1 MVSPRR
7 FVRLLTERLPGGVA
21 GATALA
27 PQPTCPGATA
37 GLTKPCPLPLRL
49 TAISKHGLCAA
60 AWTIHKAFQ
69 SEVSFLSD
77 VNADSWVSSGHRPMG
92 FPEFVI
98 VIASIMALNPLAMD
112 MMLPA
117 LLNIGTAF
125 KIPVANHLQL
135 VLSTFL
141 IGFGVGQFVMGP
153 LSDRFGRRPVLL
165 GGMAVYAV
173 ASVLAV
179 AAPSF
184 ETLLLARALQ
194 GLGTSATRVIA
205 TSIVRDCYVGRRMA
219 SVMSLAMMVFIAVP
233 VIAPSFGQAV
243 LLVTQWRGIFVVL
256 MLYGLLALAWSVLRL
271 PETLPQSERRSLA
284 PADVLSAFRQT
295 LTNRQTIGY
304 ATAAGSV
311 IGALFAYVFSAQQVF
326 TDVYHLGHYFP
337 LAFAAIAAGTA
348 IAGFLNARLVGRL
361 GMRVISHGALTLYAV
376 VASVMLVT
384 EILNVLPLALFMA
397 LSALMMF
404 SFGMMVANFT
414 ALAMEPQGHIAGTAS
429 SLYGS
434 ITTLIGIVVG
444 MAIGQSFDG
453 TLLPFS
459 VGFFLSTLAALAIV
473 LVVEKG
479 RLFKPHHRPTA

>member
-1 MVSPRR
+1 
-7 FVRLLTERLPGGVA
+7 
-21 GATALA
+21 
-27 PQPTCPGATA
+27 
-37 GLTKPCPLPLRL
+37 
-49 TAISKHGLCAA
+49 
-60 AWTIHKAFQ
+60 
-69 SEVSFLSD
+69 LSD
-77 VNADSWVSSGHRPMG
+77 VNADDWVSSGHRPMG
-92 FPEFVI
+92 FPEFVV

-117 LLNIGTAF
+117 LPNIGATF
-125 KIPVANHLQL
+125 EIPNANHLQL
-135 VLSTFL
+135 VLSIFL
-141 IGFGVGQFVMGP
+141 IGFGAGQFIMGP

-165 GGMAVYAV
+165 GGMTVYAV
-173 ASVLAV
+173 ASLLAI

-194 GLGTSATRVIA
+194 GFGTAATRVIA

-233 VIAPSFGQAV
+233 VVAPSFGQAV
-243 LLVTQWRGIFVVL
+243 LLVSQWRGIFIVL
-256 MLYGLLALAWSVLRL
+256 ALYGLLALAWSVLRL
-271 PETLPQSERRSLA
+271 PETLPDSERRSLA
-284 PADVLSAFRQT
+284 PADVLAAFRQT

-304 ATAAGSV
+304 AMAAGSV
-311 IGALFAYVFSAQQVF
+311 MGALFAYVFSAQQVF
-326 TDVYHLGHYFP
+326 TEIYHLGHYFP
-337 LAFAAIAAGTA
+337 LAFAAIATGVA

-376 VASVMLVT
+376 VASVLLIT
-384 EILNVLPLALFMA
+384 ESLNVLPLALFMA

-434 ITTLIGIVVG
+434 ITTLIGIAIG

-453 TLLPFS
+453 TLMPFA
-459 VGFFLSTLAALAIV
+459 VGFFLSTVAALAIV

-479 RLFKPHHRPTA
+479 RMFKPHHRPIA